1 MSAKNTLKK
10 FFKRFD
16 RYSKPVTLT
25 YRQKG
30 SFDTSCGGLMSIIS
44 FIILAWWLATE
55 LISKFVIQ
63 ATYATS
69 EKISLTQKDDT
80 TFPVFE
86 LSSREF
92 FVTYRMMSTTGFDN
106 TELMKY
112 YTPIWF

>member
-30 SFDTSCGGLMSIIS
+30 SFDTSCGGFFSIIS

-55 LISKFVIQ
+55 LISKFFI
-63 ATYATS
+63 
-69 EKISLTQKDDT
+69 
-80 TFPVFE
+80 
-86 LSSREF
+86 
-92 FVTYRMMSTTGFDN
+92 
-106 TELMKY
+106 
-112 YTPIWF
+112 